1 MKNETHTV
9 TKGKILSGTVVSDKM
24 KDTVVVLVQRYVK
37 HPKYEKF
44 IKRNKK
50 FKAHDAGNTKRI
62 GEKVDIMETK
72 PISKD
77 KHFVVVSAGSNN

>member
-1 MKNETHTV
+1 MENKV
-9 TKGKILSGTVVSDKM
+9 TKPKVLTGTVVSDKM
-24 KDTVVVLVQRYVK
+24 KDTIVVLVNTYKK

-50 FKAHDAGNTKRI
+50 FKAHDAGNTAQV
-62 GEKVDIMETK
+62 GDKVQIVETT

-77 KHFVVVSAGSNN
+77 KHFTLIPKS